1 MYAVFFFLRPLC
13 VGREQRK
20 TEDDP
25 KFYFFLFLFR
35 FFFHVKRQ
43 EGSSLKRATDG
54 WTMDIQRV
62 SKISSSSS
70 SFFHS
75 HTLVQEE

>member
-1 MYAVFFFLRPLC
+1 MRYAFFC
-13 VGREQRK
+13 VLVIGRGQRK

-25 KFYFFLFLFR
+25 KISSLFR
-35 FFFHVKRQ
+35 FFKVK
-43 EGSSLKRATDG
+43 GFSLKRATDG

-70 SFFHS
+70 SSSSFFHS
-75 HTLVQEE
+75 HTLVQKE

>member
-1 MYAVFFFLRPLC
+1 M
-13 VGREQRK
+13 GREQRK
-20 TEDDP
+20 TEDDRS
-25 KFYFFLFLFR
+25 FIFSSSFFV

-70 SFFHS
+70 SSSSFFHS
-75 HTLVQEE
+75 HTLVQKE

>member
-1 MYAVFFFLRPLC
+1 M
-13 VGREQRK
+13 GREQRK
-20 TEDDP
+20 TEDEP

-70 SFFHS
+70 SSSSSSFFHS
-75 HTLVQEE
+75 HTLVQKE